1 MSEVDQ
7 ALALLSRGTH
17 EILVEDELRKKLAS
31 GRKLRIKAG
40 FDPTAP
46 DLHLGHSVGGY
57 DRCIRRRPSLWCP
70 DGTGRG
76 IWVWVMSDV
85 LTRPLPPLKGKPP
98 ILGVCPSRVW
108 ADRSP

>member
-46 DLHLGHSVGGY
+46 LYFLIGMMIFTSTLGPFVTAAA
-57 DRCIRRRPSLWCP
+57 IRISI
-70 DGTGRG
+70 D
-76 IWVWVMSDV
+76 
-85 LTRPLPPLKGKPP
+85 
-98 ILGVCPSRVW
+98 
-108 ADRSP
+108 